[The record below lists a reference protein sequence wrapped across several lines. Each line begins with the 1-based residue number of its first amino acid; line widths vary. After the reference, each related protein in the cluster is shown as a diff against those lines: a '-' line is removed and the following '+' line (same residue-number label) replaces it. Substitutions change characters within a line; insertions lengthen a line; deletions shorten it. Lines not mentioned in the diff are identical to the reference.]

1 MQHIPDDNINQRV
14 DQLNHMDEDVD
25 DINDS
30 LDDIDGENNA
40 DTDYA
45 SSDGYADTD
54 YASRDGYDMVG
65 LVQLDLNVIL
75 AKFLFVF
82 NSNQSRQKWF
92 TVIEKFRIIV
102 QWLFS
107 TIMFTI
113 YFSLNL
119 AYTSD

>member
-30 LDDIDGENNA
+30 LDDIDGENN
-40 DTDYA
+40 
-45 SSDGYADTD
+45 ADTD

-113 YFSLNL
+113 YFSLDL